1 MNGGLPEVRVGS
13 AFPAPFRPQAATATA
28 SAEYADAQR
37 KAQSA
42 AAIYKLKQ
50 SSAHGSSDSGG
61 ASSSTTS
68 SPGSAA
74 ASSSTV
80 SISEPFSKI
89 VAGGSAS
96 SARAPSPDL
105 TMAEKLT
112 ESNHRS
118 SSAPV
123 PPVAEVPEVK
133 SEADV
138 SRKPNLHVDTSSVR
152 ESATEES
159 SSVAAA
165 ATTIVGP
172 LEALK
177 LATGGSSSQG
187 PAWAQPFPSP
197 SVVLHSEQDDSG
209 VNDGSV
215 FSPFGLGFDGGI
227 HRGGGSSVTMQDQD
241 HMWGVASAFKDNNH
255 ENDPMGTNSVSSNDV
270 IFSSPPPPPPLP
282 RTSPSGGGSGS
293 SSLSFASIDA
303 IFSHR
308 TESSEALAGLL
319 GVQLST
325 TPLSHGNTPQAKNS
339 RSSRFAFA
347 NHSSGLD
354 IPSSP
359 APPSSLN
366 GSGRIPSSPFG
377 NSMMDPPSSRR
388 APPSP
393 FGYGAAVGGLGGS
406 GGMSSSSFASMHQD
420 SSAFPPLGSHHSLHH
435 QHHAAPDPFGNSVG
449 GFGGSSSLHQSGLG
463 MNSDVGVGS
472 GLAFLQQMLP
482 NVNISFGGDYP
493 SHSNGD
499 GGSGLF
505 PSMGSSNGPTPPLPP
520 PSSAWSGGNMS
531 SLGFDSSSS
540 SRLAAANSASGYY
553 DPAIAT
559 LAPPPS
565 SSGGFFGLGSSLDG
579 SSSDRDRHHMH
590 SGIGGGV
597 YRHPGSIL
605 NNGN

>member
-1 MNGGLPEVRVGS
+1 M
-13 AFPAPFRPQAATATA
+13 
-28 SAEYADAQR
+28 
-37 KAQSA
+37 
-42 AAIYKLKQ
+42 
-50 SSAHGSSDSGG
+50 
-61 ASSSTTS
+61 
-68 SPGSAA
+68 
-74 ASSSTV
+74 
-80 SISEPFSKI
+80 
-89 VAGGSAS
+89 
-96 SARAPSPDL
+96 
-105 TMAEKLT
+105 
-112 ESNHRS
+112 
-118 SSAPV
+118 
-123 PPVAEVPEVK
+123 
-133 SEADV
+133 
-138 SRKPNLHVDTSSVR
+138 
-152 ESATEES
+152 
-159 SSVAAA
+159 
-165 ATTIVGP
+165 GP

-197 SVVLHSEQDDSG
+197 SVVLHSEQDDAIHSSVG
-209 VNDGSV
+209 DGSV

-227 HRGGGSSVTMQDQD
+227 HRAGGNSVTMGQDQD
-241 HMWGVASAFKDNNH
+241 HVWGVASAFKDNNH
-255 ENDPMGTNSVSSNDV
+255 ENDPLGTNSNHSNGAGGA
-270 IFSSPPPPPPLP
+270 IFASPPPPPPLP
-282 RTSPSGGGSGS
+282 MASSSGGSGS

-325 TPLSHGNTPQAKNS
+325 TPLSHGNTPQANNS

-347 NHSSGLD
+347 NQSSGLD

-359 APPSSLN
+359 AAPPNLN

-377 NSMMDPPSSRR
+377 NSMMEPPSSRR

-393 FGYGAAVGGLGGS
+393 FGYGAAVGGLGGN
-406 GGMSSSSFASMHQD
+406 GGVSSSSFASMHQD
-420 SSAFPPLGSHHSLHH
+420 SSAFPPLGSHHNLHH
-435 QHHAAPDPFGNSVG
+435 QQQYQHHATHDPFGNSVG
-449 GFGGSSSLHQSGLG
+449 AFGSSSSLHQSGVSLG
-463 MNSDVGVGS
+463 MGSDGGVGS

-499 GGSGLF
+499 GGPGLF
-505 PSMGSSNGPTPPLPP
+505 SSMGSSNGPSPPLPP
-520 PSSAWSGGNMS
+520 PSSAWNGGNMS

-540 SRLAAANSASGYY
+540 SRLAAANSASGFY

-565 SSGGFFGLGSSLDG
+565 SSGGFFSLGASLDG

-590 SGIGGGV
+590 SGLGGGV
-597 YRHPGSIL
+597 YRHPGSIM